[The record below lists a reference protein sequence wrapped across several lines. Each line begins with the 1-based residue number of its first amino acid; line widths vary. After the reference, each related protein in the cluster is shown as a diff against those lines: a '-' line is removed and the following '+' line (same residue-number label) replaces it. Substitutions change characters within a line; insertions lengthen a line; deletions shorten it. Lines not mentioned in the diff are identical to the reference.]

1 MLIEKIEDTW
11 AEDSYGIDKTW
22 DLWDDSGSISSP
34 KYSPSDRQAIATEMM
49 KGMVSSGLMES
60 PQDMAK
66 DAVRLTDALLAEL
79 RK

>member
-1 MLIEKIEDTW
+1 MIEKIEDTW
-11 AEDSYGIDKTW
+11 SDATFGLDKTW

-60 PQDMAK
+60 PEDMAK
-66 DAVRLTDALLAEL
+66 DAVRLADALLAEL
-79 RK
+79 YK